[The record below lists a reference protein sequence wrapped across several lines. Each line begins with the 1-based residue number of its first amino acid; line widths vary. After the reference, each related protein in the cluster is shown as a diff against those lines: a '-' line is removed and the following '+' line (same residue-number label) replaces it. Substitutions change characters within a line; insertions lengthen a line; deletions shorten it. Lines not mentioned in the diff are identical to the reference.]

1 MLNIHRPLRVAVM
14 CSHRAPGLMYLLNR
28 TPDRGASF
36 EIACVV
42 TSEDTF
48 DEEVRV
54 ERRGIPTL
62 VHSIRRF
69 CEARGASV
77 YHDLETRRAY
87 DAETARLL
95 EPYFADLLLLDG
107 YLYLVT
113 KPLLNA
119 FRDRILNLHFSDLTM
134 REPDGAPRFPGTRAV
149 RDALAAGCAE
159 TRATVHLVNEFPDAG
174 APIVVS
180 WPFAVSPLVSDLQA
194 IGASNIFGAYV
205 HAHQQWMMQTASG
218 PLIAAALRLVS
229 SGAVNLRELAKVRHA
244 MTSPWKLDEQGSL
257 LAPVTEL
264 ATMPVLAHA

>member
-1 MLNIHRPLRVAVM
+1 M

-28 TPDRGASF
+28 SPDRGASF

-119 FRDRILNLHFSDLTM
+119 FRDRTLNLHFSDLTL
-134 REPDGAPRFPGTRAV
+134 RNDDGTPRFPGIRAV

-159 TRATVHLVNEFPDAG
+159 TRATVHLVNECPDDG
-174 APIVVS
+174 APVVVS

-194 IGASNIFGAYV
+194 IGASNIFGSYV
-205 HAHQQWMMQTASG
+205 HAHQQWMMQAAAG
-218 PLIAAALRLVS
+218 PLMAAALRLVS
-229 SGAVNLRELAKVRHA
+229 SGAVTLRDLAQARGAV
-244 MTSPWKLDEQGSL
+244 TNPWKLDEQGSL
-257 LAPVTEL
+257 LAPSCEL
-264 ATMPVLAHA
+264 ATMPVVAHA

>member
-1 MLNIHRPLRVAVM
+1 MLNIHRPLRVAVL

-87 DAETARLL
+87 DYATAKLL
-95 EPYFADLLLLDG
+95 EPYFVDLILLDG

-119 FRDRILNLHFSDLTM
+119 FPNRIINLHFSDLTI
-134 REPDGAPRFPGTRAV
+134 RNDDGTPRFPGIRAV
-149 RDALAAGCAE
+149 RDALSAGCAE
-159 TRATVHLVNEFPDAG
+159 TRATAHLVNEFPDDG

-180 WPFAVSPLVSDLQA
+180 WPFAVSPFIGKLSTM
-194 IGASNIFGAYV
+194 GASNIFGSYV
-205 HAHQQWMMQTASG
+205 YAHQQWMMQAASG
-218 PLIAAALRLVS
+218 PLMAAALRLVS
-229 SGAVNLRELAKVRHA
+229 TGAVNLQDLARARRARVC
-244 MTSPWKLDEQGSL
+244 PWQLDEQGSL
-257 LAPVTEL
+257 LAPSSEL
-264 ATMPVLAHA
+264 AGMPALAHA

>member
-28 TPDRGASF
+28 SPERGASF

-54 ERRGIPTL
+54 ERRGVPTL
-62 VHSIRRF
+62 VHSIHKF

-77 YHDLETRRAY
+77 HHDLETRRAY

-119 FRDRILNLHFSDLTM
+119 FRDRIINLHFSDLTV
-134 REPDGAPRFPGTRAV
+134 READGTPRFPGIRAV
-149 RDALAAGCAE
+149 RDALAAGCTE
-159 TRATVHLVNEFPDAG
+159 TRATVHLVNEFPDDG
-174 APIVVS
+174 APIVMS
-180 WPFAVSPLVSDLQA
+180 WRFAVSPLVSDLQT
-194 IGASNIFGAYV
+194 IGASNIVNAVV
-205 HAHQQWMMQTASG
+205 HAHQQWMMQAASG
-218 PLIAAALRLVS
+218 PLMAAALRLIASHAVS
-229 SGAVNLRELAKVRHA
+229 MRELASARPA
-244 MTSPWKLDEQGSL
+244 ADPWRLDEDGSL
-257 LAPVTEL
+257 IAPAAELTAMLA
-264 ATMPVLAHA
+264 LAHA

>member
-1 MLNIHRPLRVAVM
+1 
-14 CSHRAPGLMYLLNR
+14 MYLLNR
-28 TPDRGASF
+28 APERGASF

-62 VHSIRRF
+62 VHSIQKF
-69 CEARGASV
+69 CKARGASV

-95 EPYFADLLLLDG
+95 EPYFADLILLDG

-119 FRDRILNLHFSDLTM
+119 FRDRIINLHFSDLTV
-134 REPDGAPRFPGTRAV
+134 REPDGTPRFPGIRAV
-149 RDALAAGCAE
+149 RDALAAGCTE
-159 TRATVHLVNEFPDAG
+159 TRATVHLVNEFPDDG
-174 APIVVS
+174 APIVMS
-180 WPFAVSPLVSDLQA
+180 WRFAVSSAVSDLQTM
-194 IGASNIFGAYV
+194 GASNIFNAV
-205 HAHQQWMMQTASG
+205 VNAHQQWMMQAGSG
-218 PLIAAALRLVS
+218 PLMAAALRLVS
-229 SGAVNLRELAKVRHA
+229 TGAVNLRDLARARRALV
-244 MTSPWKLDEQGSL
+244 SPWELHEQGAL
-257 LAPVTEL
+257 LAPPVGEL

>member
-1 MLNIHRPLRVAVM
+1 M

-28 TPDRGASF
+28 APERGASF

-69 CEARGASV
+69 CEARGGSV
-77 YHDLETRRAY
+77 CHDLETRRAY

-119 FRDRILNLHFSDLTM
+119 FRDRIINLHFSDLTI
-134 REPDGAPRFPGTRAV
+134 REPDGTPCFPGIRAV
-149 RDALAAGCAE
+149 RDALAAGCTD
-159 TRATVHLVNEFPDAG
+159 TRATVHLVNELADDG
-174 APIVVS
+174 APIVLS
-180 WPFAVSPLVSDLQA
+180 WRFAVSPIVSDLQTS
-194 IGASNIFGAYV
+194 GASQIFNAAV
-205 HAHQQWMMQTASG
+205 HAHQQWMMQAASG
-218 PLIAAALRLVS
+218 PLMAAALRLVS
-229 SGAVNLRELAKVRHA
+229 TGAVNLRDLARARCARV
-244 MTSPWKLDEQGSL
+244 SPWQLEEQGSL
-257 LAPVTEL
+257 IAPLSEL

>member
-1 MLNIHRPLRVAVM
+1 M

-28 TPDRGASF
+28 SPERGVSF
-36 EIACVV
+36 EIVCVV

-119 FRDRILNLHFSDLTM
+119 FRDRILNLHFSDLTT
-134 REPDGAPRFPGTRAV
+134 REPDGRPRFPGVRAV

-159 TRATVHLVNEFPDAG
+159 TRATVHLVNEFPDDG

-180 WPFAVSPLVSDLQA
+180 WPFAVSPFVSDLQT

-218 PLIAAALRLVS
+218 PLMAAALRLVS
-229 SGAVNLRELAKVRHA
+229 CGAVALRDLAKAGRA
-244 MTSPWKLDEQGSL
+244 ATSPWTLDEQGSL
-257 LAPVTEL
+257 LAPVSEL
-264 ATMPVLAHA
+264 ATMPAFAQA

>member
-1 MLNIHRPLRVAVM
+1 M

-28 TPDRGASF
+28 APDRGTSF

-69 CEARGASV
+69 CEALGASV
-77 YHDLETRRAY
+77 YHDFEARRAY
-87 DAETARLL
+87 DTETARLL

-119 FRDRILNLHFSDLTM
+119 FRDRIINLHFSDLTV
-134 REPDGAPRFPGTRAV
+134 RQPDGTPRFAGIRAV
-149 RDALAAGCAE
+149 RAALAAGCAE
-159 TRATVHLVNEFPDAG
+159 TRATVHLVNEGPDDG
-174 APIVVS
+174 APIVRS
-180 WPFAVSPLVSDLQA
+180 WPFAVSPLVSDLQTM
-194 IGASNIFGAYV
+194 GALNIFGAHV
-205 HAHQQWMMQTASG
+205 HAHQHWMMQAASG
-218 PLIAAALRLVS
+218 PLMAAALRLIAS
-229 SGAVNLRELAKVRHA
+229 DAVKLRDLAKARPAVAR
-244 MTSPWKLDEQGSL
+244 PWELDEQGSL
-257 LAPVTEL
+257 LAPASEL